1 MANGIRGITIEI
13 GGDTTGLDN
22 ALRDVN
28 QQSRDLQKELKEV
41 ERALRLDPGNTEL
54 VRQQQEL
61 LAQSIQASAQR
72 LDTLR
77 TAQAQV
83 DAQFAR
89 GDIGAEQYRAFQR
102 ELVNTENQMTSLESR
117 LNSIGPEQERLAQT
131 TRQLGTFFAVTGTDV
146 EQFSGTLGTRLTQAI
161 RDGSASA
168 DQMERALRL
177 MGRQALGASVDI
189 DEMRAAL
196 RNVDNGSSLTDVRAD
211 LEAIRPAATQAEQSV
226 DGLKSSLKG
235 VGTVVG
241 AGAAAGV
248 ASMFALT
255 EATEETNKAMARL
268 RVGASESGN
277 SFSTAE
283 EAVKRLSSVTGD
295 TRAAVEAV
303 NNLMASGFKD
313 ADLLTMIENTT
324 GAYIKFSDTLSAE
337 GISDGIQETIA
348 LKEAAGSYL
357 ELLERHGVN
366 IEDFNAKLQAT
377 GSATEASKFAMDQ
390 FTQLGLA
397 PMAEEYKKLNPE
409 LAANEAAT
417 ANLEQSTAKLSKAI
431 MPIVTA
437 VKEVVSGLIEWAL
450 ENEGLALTIGAV
462 LVAVSGVVAA
472 FALLMP
478 AIGAVVS
485 ILPAVASAG
494 GVVTAT
500 MSALGAV
507 FAPLGA
513 AIAAIASPIGIAI
526 AAIVAIGAALVAA
539 YNEVEWFRDGV
550 NEVWGQIKEYT
561 STAFNAVKE
570 VISTVLKSAIDL
582 GKSIIADFK
591 EFWATNGEAIVSSV
605 KNQFEVIKSVIQGAM
620 EVIQGIFQVV
630 WPVISNVVKVSFEV
644 IKGAIKTGMDLAK
657 GVITT
662 AMKVINGDWKGAW
675 ESIKNTVSD
684 IAKNIVSTLKA
695 INLVQVGKDIING
708 LIKGI
713 KSMASG
719 AIEAITGVVNGVVN
733 KAKKLLDIHSP
744 SRVFMAI
751 GSDTVEG
758 MEIGMA
764 GRKNKVASVI
774 KDIMNNLVDVSE
786 HYAQEEQKIAE
797 ESGKKI
803 AEIERK
809 SQESIEKVYASAKGK
824 KRAVTA
830 EENKKIEQLQKDAAA
845 KTLEIERKSVEDT
858 NKLVSQLQKSKLEA
872 INLYIKD
879 KKSLDELNLIE
890 EAMVWEASLNQFELY
905 TKERVEAQKAY
916 QTAVQA
922 INKEITAINQDYSN
936 QINKINE
943 DLIKQEE
950 NLTKAYAD
958 AVDKRAQSL
967 NSFKGLFDAFKAE
980 IEVTGGEL
988 LDNLESQ
995 VDGFKQ
1001 WQIEIENLSNKAID
1015 EGLLEELRQMGP
1027 NALPELKALNSLTAD
1042 QLSRY
1047 SALYQEKSALARKQA
1062 ETELVGMKN
1071 DTDKQIKK
1079 MRNVANAELD
1089 LLKYDWVDKIKN
1101 ITNGTKNEFQTM
1113 EDIGRDAGYGLL
1125 DGLSSTA
1132 YAIENKAREIA
1143 NSVKNAIQD
1152 ALDIHSPSR
1161 VTMGFGVNVNEGL
1174 IKGMEQSQGKLQRA
1188 MNSVYGSLASS
1199 ASKSARISSSQVMPS
1214 TSTIDNSRYM
1224 QPSITIINQVPN
1236 ASPSE
1241 LARKAMQAQ
1250 RQLAMEW
1257 GV

>member
-13 GGDTTGLDN
+13 GGDTRGLDS

-28 QQSRDLQKELKEV
+28 QQSRDLQNELKQV
-41 ERALRLDPGNTEL
+41 ERALRLDPGNIEL
-54 VRQQQEL
+54 VRQRQEL
-61 LAQSIQASAQR
+61 LTESIQATSER
-72 LDTLR
+72 LGVLR

-83 DAQFAR
+83 QAQFDR

-102 ELVNTENQMTSLESR
+102 ELQSTEGELNRLQGQ
-117 LNSIGPEQERLAQT
+117 LNSLGTEQERLAQT

-146 EQFSGTLGTRLTQAI
+146 EQFAGTLGTRLTQAI

-211 LEAIRPAATQAEQSV
+211 LEAIRPAAAQAEQSV

-235 VGTVVG
+235 IGTSVGVG
-241 AGAAAGV
+241 SAAGV

-277 SFSTAE
+277 NFSTAE

-366 IEDFNAKLQAT
+366 IDDFNAKLQAT
-377 GSATEASKFAMDQ
+377 GSSTEASKFAMEQ
-390 FTQLGLA
+390 FTKLGLA

-417 ANLEQSTAKLSKAI
+417 ANLEQSMSKLSKAI

-437 VKEVVSGLIEWAL
+437 IKEVVSRLIEWAL
-450 ENEGLALTIGAV
+450 KNEGLALTIGAV

-494 GVVTAT
+494 GIVTAA

-513 AIAAIASPIGIAI
+513 VIAAIASPIGLAI
-526 AAIVAIGAALVAA
+526 AAIVAIGAALVVA
-539 YNEVEWFRDGV
+539 YNKVEWFRDGV
-550 NEVWGQIKEYT
+550 NEVWNTIKEYT

-591 EFWATNGEAIVSSV
+591 EFWATNGEAIVSLV
-605 KNQFEVIKSVIQGAM
+605 KNQFEVIKTVIQGAM
-620 EVIQGIFQVV
+620 KVIQGIFQVA
-630 WPVISNVVKVSFEV
+630 WPIISNAVKISFEV

-675 ESIKNTVSD
+675 ESIKKTVSD
-684 IAKNIVSTLKA
+684 IAENIVSTLKA

-713 KSMASG
+713 KTMTAG
-719 AIEAITGVVNGVVN
+719 VIEAITGVVDGVVN
-733 KAKKLLDIHSP
+733 TAKKLLDINSP
-744 SRVFMAI
+744 SRVMAEVGKWTGEGLAVGI
-751 GSDTVEG
+751 DGTKSRVQQSIEDLGGLIIDVAQHHLDEEKKIIEASKEEIAKIEKRSAEDIDKIYRNAYSKKRKTTQDEDTK
-758 MEIGMA
+758 IL
-764 GRKNKVASVI
+764 RI
-774 KDIMNNLVDVSE
+774 KEDT
-786 HYAQEEQKIAE
+786 A
-797 ESGKKI
+797 KKI
-803 AEIERK
+803 AD
-809 SQESIEKVYASAKGK
+809 
-824 KRAVTA
+824 
-830 EENKKIEQLQKDAAA
+830 IEQKSTKQ
-845 KTLEIERKSVEDT
+845 SVELISK
-858 NKLVSQLQKSKLEA
+858 NQKAMLEEIKLFITDKQSLEEM
-872 INLYIKD
+872 NLVQ
-879 KKSLDELNLIE
+879 
-890 EAMVWEASLNQFELY
+890 EAAVWEKSIALFDNG

-916 QTAVQA
+916 RNAVES
-922 INKEITAINQDYSN
+922 INSQIVSINNEFQS
-936 QINKINE
+936 KIKTISDN
-943 DLIKQEE
+943 LVKQEE
-950 NLTKAYAD
+950 EATKAYVD
-958 AVDKRAQSL
+958 AVENRKNAL
-967 NSFKGLFDAFKAE
+967 MSFSGTFDAFKAE
-980 IEVTGGEL
+980 METTGLEL
-988 LDNLESQ
+988 MNNLQSQ
-995 VDGFKQ
+995 VDGFKL
-1001 WQIEIENLSNKAID
+1001 WQDEFTKISSRGINEDLLS
-1015 EGLLEELRQMGP
+1015 ELSELGVK
-1027 NALPELKALNSLTAD
+1027 ALPQLMALNQLTD
-1042 QLSRY
+1042 EQLTQY
-1047 SALYQEKSALARKQA
+1047 SALYQEKSQLAREQA
-1062 ETELVGMKN
+1062 EKELLGMKT
-1071 DTDKQIKK
+1071 DTQIKIEE
-1079 MRNVANAELD
+1079 MRKVANAELAK
-1089 LLKYDWVDKIKN
+1089 LHSDWNTKIKAV
-1101 ITNGTKNEFQTM
+1101 TQSTKTELSTLKQ
-1113 EDIGRDAGYGLL
+1113 IGVDAGNGLL
-1125 DGLSSTA
+1125 EGLASTA
-1132 YAIENKAREIA
+1132 DALYAKAKEIA
-1143 NSVKNAIQD
+1143 DNIANTISS

-1161 VTMGFGVNVNEGL
+1161 VTMGFGVNINEGL
-1174 IKGMEQSQGKLQRA
+1174 IKGMEQSSGRLQRA
-1188 MNSVYGSLASS
+1188 MNNVYGSLASS
-1199 ASKSARISSSQVMPS
+1199 AEKSVSVQSTSSQTPSSSTTTNTTEQIFHFTISSPKPLDPYE
-1214 TSTIDNSRYM
+1214 TARLSR
-1224 QPSITIINQVPN
+1224 N
-1236 ASPSE
+1236 ALKE
-1241 LARKAMQAQ
+1241 AGL
-1250 RQLAMEW
+1250 QL
-1257 GV
+1257 